1 MSRLA
6 VKRVESHVR
15 AVAVL
20 AILSGIAG
28 SLGCSSGSGARSA
41 GGNGGGGGAMTA
53 TGGKDGALGGGGGAA
68 TGGSAGAPGGGAA
81 TGGTGLGGALGSGGA
96 SAPGGAHGFATAAA
110 LDPLVQ
116 AFCAAS
122 RACCKTGDVPEERL
136 ADCETTA
143 AVQLDTTG
151 LVAGRATLNAAAL
164 AACVTAYQHAATTCS
179 TDEVFPACRDLL
191 TGNVPIGGTCSHV
204 WDCKKDQGPTACF
217 ATQVMT
223 EPPYLLVGV
232 CRLEPAGKMGD
243 ACMASCPL
251 GSDCSTAFTTN
262 TPDQS
267 ITLCHEKDG
276 LYCNP
281 DHVCAALSSMGGAC
295 SSASFGDDCPAATY
309 CDEINP
315 PTPTCVPRNAP
326 GAACDFNSTCTTGYT
341 CEDHRCAPRPLAD
354 DRSCTSVPRYP
365 GT

>member
-1 MSRLA
+1 MTGLA
-6 VKRVESHVR
+6 VTRVNSHVR
-15 AVAVL
+15 AVAALVF
-20 AILSGIAG
+20 LSGVAG
-28 SLGCSSGSGARSA
+28 NLGCSSGSGARSA
-41 GGNGGGGGAMTA
+41 GGDGGGGGAMTA
-53 TGGKDGALGGGGGAA
+53 MGGKGGALGGLGGTATGGSGGGAA
-68 TGGSAGAPGGGAA
+68 TGGSGM
-81 TGGTGLGGALGSGGA
+81 GGALGSGGT
-96 SAPGGAHGFATAAA
+96 SPGGAPGFATAAA
-110 LDPLVQ
+110 LDPLIQ

-122 RACCKTGDVPEERL
+122 RACCKPGDVPDERL
-136 ADCETTA
+136 GDCETTA

-151 LVAGRATLNAAAL
+151 LVAGRVTLNAAPL

-179 TDEVFPACRDLL
+179 TDEVFSVCRELL
-191 TGNVPIGGTCSHV
+191 TGTVPIGGTCSHV

-232 CRLEPAGKMGD
+232 CRLEPAGKLGD

-251 GSDCSTAFTTN
+251 GSDCSTAFVTD

-281 DHVCAALSSMGGAC
+281 DHLCAALSTMGGAC
-295 SSASFGDDCPAATY
+295 SPSSFGDDCPAATY

-315 PTPTCVPRNAP
+315 PTPACVARNAP

-341 CEDHRCAPRPLAD
+341 CVDHRCAPRPLDD
-354 DRSCTSVPRYP
+354 DRSCTGIPRYP